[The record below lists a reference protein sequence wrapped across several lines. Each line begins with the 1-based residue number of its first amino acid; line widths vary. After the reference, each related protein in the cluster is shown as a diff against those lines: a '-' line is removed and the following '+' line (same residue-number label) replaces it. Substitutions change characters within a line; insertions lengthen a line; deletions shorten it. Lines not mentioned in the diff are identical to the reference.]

1 MSMDTERTFTPAD
14 IAKELDVTTNSIR
27 NWTRRYAEYLSDSA
41 APKPGAQRAL
51 TQRDRIVLA
60 YINGLLKDGH
70 RHEYIATRLAETSFS
85 DDEATPADL
94 LANVTT
100 RPLAVTDE
108 PSATQTTADASAY
121 LALIQRQDERSQSQ
135 DERIRQLEDTV
146 RRIDNH
152 TRLIVAAVAG
162 IVAGAVI
169 VGILAALVMLR

>member
-14 IAKELDVTTNSIR
+14 IAKELGVTTNSIR

-41 APKPGAQRAL
+41 YPKPGAQRAL

-94 LANVTT
+94 LANVTERRLT
-100 RPLAVTDE
+100 ITDE
-108 PSATQTTADASAY
+108 PQTAMATADASAY